1 MVVVGEGSVAVVVGV
16 SASLLVLALIFF
28 LIQLP
33 GRGGP
38 FDLDDV
44 GSVFC
49 FSNIFILSLM
59 LLIMVHTR
67 VSGAGGVVVE
77 HADLLNLNQTKTS
90 LNEIFKWLIFF
101 LGPTPCK
108 TSLFDQSFVN

>member
-1 MVVVGEGSVAVVVGV
+1 MVVFVVVVVGEGSVAVVVGV
-16 SASLLVLALIFF
+16 SASLLVLALMFF

-59 LLIMVHTR
+59 LLILVQTGR
-67 VSGAGGVVVE
+67 AGGV
-77 HADLLNLNQTKTS
+77 LLNTQQLKPENLHTCQM
-90 LNEIFKWLIFF
+90 
-101 LGPTPCK
+101 
-108 TSLFDQSFVN
+108 

>member
-16 SASLLVLALIFF
+16 SASLLVLALMFF

-59 LLIMVHTR
+59 LLIVGTAREWSPIPQR
-67 VSGAGGVVVE
+67 VLQVVV
-77 HADLLNLNQTKTS
+77 T
-90 LNEIFKWLIFF
+90 
-101 LGPTPCK
+101 LGMVEAVT
-108 TSLFDQSFVN
+108 

>member
-1 MVVVGEGSVAVVVGV
+1 MVVFVVVVVGEGSVAVVVGV
-16 SASLLVLALIFF
+16 SASLLVLALMFF

-59 LLIMVHTR
+59 LLIVGTHQGER
-67 VSGAGGVVVE
+67 SGRGR
-77 HADLLNLNQTKTS
+77 
-90 LNEIFKWLIFF
+90 
-101 LGPTPCK
+101 C
-108 TSLFDQSFVN
+108 

>member
-16 SASLLVLALIFF
+16 SASLLVLALMFF
-28 LIQLP
+28 FIQLP

-44 GSVFC
+44 GSGFC

-59 LLIMVHTR
+59 LLIFGTDGR
-67 VSGAGGVVVE
+67 AG
-77 HADLLNLNQTKTS
+77 S
-90 LNEIFKWLIFF
+90 
-101 LGPTPCK
+101 
-108 TSLFDQSFVN
+108 

>member
-16 SASLLVLALIFF
+16 SASLLVLALMFF
-28 LIQLP
+28 LIHRGGPFDLDDV
-33 GRGGP
+33 GSGGP

-59 LLIMVHTR
+59 LLIVGTHQGER
-67 VSGAGGVVVE
+67 SGRGR
-77 HADLLNLNQTKTS
+77 
-90 LNEIFKWLIFF
+90 
-101 LGPTPCK
+101 C
-108 TSLFDQSFVN
+108 